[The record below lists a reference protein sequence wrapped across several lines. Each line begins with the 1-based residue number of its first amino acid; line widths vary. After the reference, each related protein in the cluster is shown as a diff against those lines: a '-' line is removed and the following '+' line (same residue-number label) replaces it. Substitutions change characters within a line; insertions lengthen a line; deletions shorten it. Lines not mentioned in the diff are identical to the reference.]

1 VESLIY
7 VNTETVTAH
16 CTPTGNGPPRV
27 ICTLLAQWQARFSF
41 FVTGEDPAAVAG
53 ITLRCVLKEVPTGA
67 VLLASTTATLS
78 AAVYTFDFASVD
90 SSGLRTLIGD
100 ADEIELQ
107 GEIEWTLSGRV
118 ERVYFPVTVLNSRHR
133 PDDGA
138 PDPADSASNAWLS
151 ARAVR
156 FDEAQT
162 LTTEQKAQA
171 RTNIGVTSGVSDHGA
186 LTGLADDDHTQY
198 FNQPRGDA
206 RYPLAS
212 TMTTALAGKEP
223 LQTLATQAEM
233 EAGTVTDPRRMSPK
247 LVADAIAALSS
258 GGSGIDLPV
267 SIDDGGTGVTTAQ
280 AARVALGVEEVIA
293 ATAQE
298 VAISFSTSEPDAPWG
313 GANFDLSTTTQT
325 VRVWFDD
332 GIEPAPDAPVGGR
345 LIGVGYI
352 GDAYMQA
359 DALAAAL
366 ESDAAF
372 TATLSGASVTVT
384 NVTAGLCVA
393 AYVPPSNAYISGN
406 LNTAGA
412 NAYQRLSPL
421 NGQELQ
427 NIDAVTLDGNPPSF
441 FAPASHQHAFSS
453 LLTRPRFAA
462 TTSDSTSS
470 STALANLL
478 TVSVPSAG
486 AWTFFATGFSS
497 GSLGSEGLTLAIN
510 GPAASAINGN
520 ISISTNAAGSLTNGV
535 VTAWDS
541 KVIAVLSPAAPSLG
555 RWTVSG
561 RFVATAAG
569 TFAIRYAAEIGGA
582 NSVTIQAG
590 AVLQLMPVG

>member
-1 VESLIY
+1 MESLIY

-100 ADEIELQ
+100 ADQIELQ

-138 PDPADSASNAWLS
+138 PDPAASASNAWLS

-198 FNQPRGDA
+198 FNQTRGDA

-212 TMTTALAGKEP
+212 AMTTALAAKEP

-258 GGSGIDLPV
+258 GGIDLPV
-267 SIDDGGTGVTTAQ
+267 AIADGGTGVTTAQ

-298 VAISFSTSEPDAPWG
+298 VVISFSTSEPEAPWG

-325 VRVWFDD
+325 VRVWIDD
-332 GIEPAPDAPVGGR
+332 GIEPAPAAPVGGR
-345 LIGVGYI
+345 LIAVGYI

-372 TATLSGASVTVT
+372 TATSLGASVTVT

-393 AYVPPSNAYISGN
+393 AYVPPTSAYISGN

-421 NGQELQ
+421 NGQELT

-441 FAPASHQHAFSS
+441 FATSSHQHAYTTI
-453 LLTRPRFAA
+453 LDRPRFHVL
-462 TTSDSTSS
+462 TSDVTMNSLTLATFLSIQIS
-470 STALANLL
+470 STG
-478 TVSVPSAG
+478 TWG
-486 AWTFFATGFSS
+486 FFATGSATSGALTEGFS
-497 GSLGSEGLTLAIN
+497 LAIS
-510 GPAASAINGN
+510 GPAASFIRMFATVPTNSSGSVISGQVTAYDTKILSTAI
-520 ISISTNAAGSLTNGV
+520 SPAGPARWMVSGV
-535 VTAWDS
+535 VTVTSSGTLALRFS
-541 KVIAVLSPAAPSLG
+541 NENG
-555 RWTVSG
+555 TV
-561 RFVATAAG
+561 
-569 TFAIRYAAEIGGA
+569 
-582 NSVTIQAG
+582 NVTIQAG
-590 AVLQLMPVG
+590 AIIQLFKLSS